1 MHRDRFKC
9 VSKGFD
15 SLSYAHQNPT
25 SVMGP
30 YSSIVGHHFS
40 LFLVT
45 RIPKPF
51 PARHNGCFKIVSVIL
66 SLFAHPWL
74 ALSVDLPK

>member
-1 MHRDRFKC
+1 
-9 VSKGFD
+9 
-15 SLSYAHQNPT
+15 
-25 SVMGP
+25 MGP

-66 SLFAHPWL
+66 SLFAHRWL